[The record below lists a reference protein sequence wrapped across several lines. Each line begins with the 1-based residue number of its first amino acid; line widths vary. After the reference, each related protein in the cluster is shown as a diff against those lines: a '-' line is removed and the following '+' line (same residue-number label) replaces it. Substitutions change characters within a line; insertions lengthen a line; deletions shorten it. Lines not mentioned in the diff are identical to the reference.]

1 MKLVQLDV
9 PPAMA
14 AYALANGASR
24 DSLKRWY
31 CYEPVP
37 PALENFVVQPVRQPE
52 YEPSR
57 FCPECGSS
65 MVKRTNKTRGTQFWG
80 CSNYPKCKGTIE
92 IDHVISHAADMAVKG
107 LDRSWNGAPD
117 KKPES
122 QNKTVRK
129 PHPLNDYWVAIT
141 KLAAEK
147 CGGEAQAQRWMK
159 TPKLSLKQ
167 KRPIDLLGTE
177 EGCAKVAAM
186 LHDL

>member
-92 IDHVISHAADMAVKG
+92 IDHVISHIADMAVKLRKEFSDILNKVYRQPVLWSRTYFVATCG
-107 LDRSWNGAPD
+107 GAPLEVIQQYIQQQGNPD
-117 KKPES
+117 
-122 QNKTVRK
+122 
-129 PHPLNDYWVAIT
+129 W
-141 KLAAEK
+141 
-147 CGGEAQAQRWMK
+147 
-159 TPKLSLKQ
+159 SLKQ